1 MSEINRFTQPPA
13 APLSTELASSIEPPT
28 STGTQPTTARAVSVA
43 AEPRAA
49 LNGAGANEPLAA
61 QTLATTTESPPSAV
75 ILNVALQRIAIVC
88 LFGLF
93 FLCLLWEIWL
103 APLKPGGTLLFL
115 KALPLAFAMRGTL
128 RGSLY
133 TIQWSSMLV
142 LLYLMEGVVR
152 VMSDP
157 PGPSIAMAWIE
168 IVLATGFFFSSVF
181 YVRPAKKVAKALQ
194 KAEKVKR

>member
-1 MSEINRFTQPPA
+1 MSEISHSPQSPRAPA
-13 APLSTELASSIEPPT
+13 PTEVASLTEVPT
-28 STGTQPTTARAVSVA
+28 STDVSPTKSRAPHTAP
-43 AEPRAA
+43 EPRAA
-49 LNGAGANEPLAA
+49 LNGAGAAGSSAA
-61 QTLATTTESPPSAV
+61 PTAAATAKSPPAV
-75 ILNVALQRIAIVC
+75 IILNIALQRTAAVC
-88 LFGLF
+88 LVGLF
-93 FLCLLWEIWL
+93 FLCLVWEIWL

-133 TIQWSSMLV
+133 TIQWASMLV

-157 PGPSIAMAWIE
+157 PGPSIALAWVE

-194 KAEKVKR
+194 KAEKGKR

>member
-1 MSEINRFTQPPA
+1 MSEITSSPQPPR
-13 APLSTELASSIEPPT
+13 APAPTEVAILTEVPT
-28 STGTQPTTARAVSVA
+28 STDVSPTTSRALHSATEPREALDVA
-43 AEPRAA
+43 AAT
-49 LNGAGANEPLAA
+49 EPLAA
-61 QTLATTTESPPSAV
+61 LQPAPMTESPPAAIV
-75 ILNVALQRIAIVC
+75 LNVALQRIAVVC

-103 APLKPGGTLLFL
+103 APLRPGGTLLFL

-133 TIQWSSMLV
+133 TIQWASMLV

-157 PGPSIAMAWIE
+157 PGPSIALAWVE
-168 IVLATGFFFSSVF
+168 IILATGFFFSSVI

>member
-1 MSEINRFTQPPA
+1 MSDTNHPPQPPA
-13 APLSTELASSIEPPT
+13 
-28 STGTQPTTARAVSVA
+28 
-43 AEPRAA
+43 
-49 LNGAGANEPLAA
+49 
-61 QTLATTTESPPSAV
+61 
-75 ILNVALQRIAIVC
+75 ILNVALQRSAALS

-115 KALPLAFAMRGTL
+115 KALPLAFAMRGVL

-133 TIQWSSMLV
+133 TIQWASMLV

-157 PGPSIAMAWIE
+157 PGPSIMLAWVE
-168 IVLATGFFFSSVF
+168 IALATIFFFCSIF
-181 YVRPAKKVAKALQ
+181 
-194 KAEKVKR
+194 

>member
-1 MSEINRFTQPPA
+1 MSEINRFPQPPSE
-13 APLSTELASSIEPPT
+13 PLSTEFVSSIEPAT
-28 STGTQPTTARAVSVA
+28 LTGTLPTATRVVSVA
-43 AEPRAA
+43 AQPHAA

-61 QTLATTTESPPSAV
+61 QTLAATTESPPSAIV
-75 ILNVALQRIAIVC
+75 LNVSLQRIAVVC

-133 TIQWSSMLV
+133 TIQWASMLV

-152 VMSDP
+152 AMSDP
-157 PGPSIAMAWIE
+157 PGPSIALAWVE